1 MVQTLELPLSIY
13 MWSMLRILLWLASL
27 SFYLYQIFP
36 QACGLKSSKSFRVS
50 KRCEQ
55 FLTRCFMDTFERQL
69 GSRFHLTAAFRVRM
83 NHFLLGEEGYKWI
96 TIFEL
101 DWQLGMDGLSI
112 FLFFLVRLR
121 FLSISLVDCQ
131 FCWRFL
137 IMVPLC
143 ETVRTI

>member
-1 MVQTLELPLSIY
+1 
-13 MWSMLRILLWLASL
+13 
-27 SFYLYQIFP
+27 
-36 QACGLKSSKSFRVS
+36 
-50 KRCEQ
+50 
-55 FLTRCFMDTFERQL
+55 MDTFERQL

-101 DWQLGMDGLSI
+101 DWQLGIDGLSI

-121 FLSISLVDCQ
+121 FLSILLVDCQ

-143 ETVRTI
+143 ETVRTT